1 MCNQGAE
8 VATQLMWAAGLS
20 CYIIPHMSS
29 LPVLV
34 CGGGGKRSRILKQRV
49 LFSFLLVGR
58 HH

>member
-8 VATQLMWAAGLS
+8 VATRLMWAAGLS

-34 CGGGGKRSRILKQRV
+34 CGGGGRDLEYSKQRV

-58 HH
+58 H

>member
-8 VATQLMWAAGLS
+8 VATRLMWAAGLS

-34 CGGGGKRSRILKQRV
+34 CGGGGRDLEYSNSV
-49 LFSFLLVGR
+49 FCFPFFW
-58 HH
+58 